1 MTPPENETPYT
12 EVAERL
18 HELRESR
25 HISLRELARIS
36 GISVNALSQIEHGVT
51 SPSVSTL
58 YKLVEGLGVP
68 ITALFRSEPQR
79 EEIVFRTA
87 AERTQLPFPLGM
99 MEGLGGEVFVGNV
112 QPFVLTLGDEAN
124 SGVDAIV
131 HTGHEFVMCL
141 EGQLEYKIEGQ
152 KFTLKPGDSL
162 LFAARLRHCWYNG
175 GQTPVKAVIVL
186 SGFES
191 YESPIGYHI
200 VEKP

>member
-141 EGQLEYKIEGQ
+141 EGQLEYKI
-152 KFTLKPGDSL
+152 
-162 LFAARLRHCWYNG
+162 
-175 GQTPVKAVIVL
+175 
-186 SGFES
+186 
-191 YESPIGYHI
+191 
-200 VEKP
+200 